1 MFHFFSYI
9 LKNMKLQLHLISHLI
24 SVSQMLSFFSRISS
38 FWVEGRVPT
47 VLLIAVAS
55 FKIRANSSN
64 SYSVIRPA
72 FNGVF
77 SVGSSPFTAPTQP
90 SFKSVKLVETS
101 TRGIS
106 YAEYQ
111 LENRAFTVYR
121 GSLLGPFA

>member
-1 MFHFFSYI
+1 
-9 LKNMKLQLHLISHLI
+9 
-24 SVSQMLSFFSRISS
+24 MLSFFSFSHLDVS
-38 FWVEGRVPT
+38 VERRVPT
-47 VLLIAVAS
+47 VLLIAAVS
-55 FKIRANSSN
+55 FEIRANSSN
-64 SYSVIRPA
+64 SYSAIRSA
-72 FNGVF
+72 CSFNGVF
-77 SVGSSPFTAPTQP
+77 SAGSSPFTPPTQP